1 MQRSTH
7 AFVGDK
13 STFVSEEEPTEPVY
27 PVASA
32 GDSTPSLG
40 RVDELVWYDEVL

>member
-7 AFVGDK
+7 AFVGDEP
-13 STFVSEEEPTEPVY
+13 TFVSEEGPTEPVY
-27 PVASA
+27 AVSIT

-40 RVDELVWYDEVL
+40 RVHELVWHD